1 MTYQKPEDKTIKEWL
16 SEGLNLKT
24 VLAITF
30 AVISTFVGAHYAM
43 GTKITIVDGRTG
55 ALEQKTDSLQKQ
67 LDYERD
73 VIDTK
78 VSTAEF
84 LAMQKRI
91 DDNIAAIRDSQERI
105 EMWQVEKHR

>member
-1 MTYQKPEDKTIKEWL
+1 MTYQKPEDKTIKQWL

-24 VLAITF
+24 VLAIAF
-30 AVISTFVGAHYAM
+30 AVISTLVGAHYAM

-67 LDYERD
+67 LDYQRD

-105 EMWQVEKHR
+105 EMWQVEKHK